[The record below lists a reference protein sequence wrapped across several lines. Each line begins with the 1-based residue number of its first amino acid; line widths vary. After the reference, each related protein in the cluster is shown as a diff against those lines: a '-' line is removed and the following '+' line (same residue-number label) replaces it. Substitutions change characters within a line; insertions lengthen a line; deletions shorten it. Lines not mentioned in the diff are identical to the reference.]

1 MRTKR
6 RSHEGLFIFC
16 SYSIVTP
23 TPALPSQCFNYFS
36 NTDQTRSVSSVASSV
51 VCDNAASFGSSPA
64 WVRFTGAAGTVLA
77 NYAPSENKCNTHAP
91 GWYNGSYPSSGSTTS
106 GTVCYNWNGNLC
118 NWLNAISVTN
128 CNSFYV
134 YELTTPP
141 VCNLRYCTM

>member
-6 RSHEGLFIFC
+6 VLYETLFLCRFH
-16 SYSIVTP
+16 SIVTP
-23 TPALPSQCFNYFS
+23 APAVPSQCFNYFS
-36 NTDQTRSVSSVASSV
+36 NTDQTRSVSYGSSSA

-77 NYAPSENKCNTHAP
+77 NYAPSINNCNTHAP
-91 GWYNGSYPSSGSTTS
+91 GWYNGSYPSSGGTTL
-106 GTVCYNWNGNLC
+106 GTVCYNWGENMC
-118 NWLNAISVTN
+118 YWLNAISVTN
-128 CNSFYV
+128 CNGFYV